1 MTVTLTDGRKFLA
14 EVKGSDPLSDLA
26 VLKIDNRDGGADST
40 PLPAATL
47 GDSQDLEVQNGVGGR
62 LWWGWWVGG
71 WMGARLL
78 VAGLWDP
85 SVGRAVGPSD
95 G

>member
-1 MTVTLTDGRKFLA
+1 MTLTDGRKFLA

-47 GDSQDLEVQNGVGGR
+47 GDSQDLEVQNGVGG
-62 LWWGWWVGG
+62 WVGG
-71 WMGARLL
+71 RMGGGRGCWLL
-78 VAGLWDP
+78 VRVVGRSFDR
-85 SVGRAVGPSD
+85 SVGPTVDPCGV
-95 G
+95 